1 MTAIEVFERRSQEAK
16 WLFAL
21 AAVPAALFAMV
32 GIAYGAFFLYAPIA
46 ALCIVQI
53 FYPTLFGWAAV
64 TAIAW
69 AAFGSYAYLA
79 VTDVMRIIGG
89 DRPSVFLN
97 DSDTFWFV
105 VLIAIMGCAAIGL
118 TIKRPKKL
126 GEGRAD
132 A

>member
-1 MTAIEVFERRSQEAK
+1 MTANDIFGRRSQGAK
-16 WLFAL
+16 WLFAV
-21 AAVPAALFAMV
+21 AAVPATLFAIV

-64 TAIAW
+64 TVIAW

-79 VTDVMRIIGG
+79 LTDLVQILGG
-89 DRPSVFLN
+89 ERPSVFLN
-97 DSDTFWFV
+97 ESDAFWFL
-105 VLIAIMGCAAIGL
+105 VLIGILGCVAVGL
-118 TIKRPKKL
+118 SLKRPKRAAQD
-126 GEGRAD
+126 RAD